1 MQAAWPRAIRDV
13 RLAEA
18 DGTNKHYVGLACDEG
33 QTEQVLDLRSID
45 LFWPVPL
52 EVFHRLE
59 DGETG
64 FFDAPL
70 DGAGRA
76 PSGLALDQLSEILEM
91 RDLLV
96 SGCGGEILV
105 VALYVGE
112 VQSIELRIQAREV
125 TRGHGSSHRH

>member
-1 MQAAWPRAIRDV
+1 MLMMSTA
-13 RLAEA
+13 AEA
-18 DGTNKHYVGLACDEG
+18 DGANKHYVGLACDEG
-33 QTEQVLDLRSID
+33 QTEQVLDLWSID

-70 DGAGRA
+70 DGAGLA
-76 PSGLALDQLSEILEM
+76 PSGLALDQLSEILKM

-105 VALYVGE
+105 VAL
-112 VQSIELRIQAREV
+112 
-125 TRGHGSSHRH
+125 